1 MSFVCWTK
9 RLFKKKKVLSCHII
23 KLSLATKQLI
33 SAQRSICVGACV
45 SAEGLTLSLPSL
57 VLGVQAE
64 TAANRICK
72 VLAVNQEN
80 EQLMEDYEKLASDV
94 STPLSVSP
102 GTVLSLLLL
111 PLLHLTLSPPPIPFL
126 MLVLQT
132 AAGSEPVIVGRIT
145 EGLRYLVYSGGKKM

>member
-1 MSFVCWTK
+1 M
-9 RLFKKKKVLSCHII
+9 
-23 KLSLATKQLI
+23 
-33 SAQRSICVGACV
+33 

-94 STPLSVSP
+94 STPLSESP

-111 PLLHLTLSPPPIPFL
+111 PLLHLTLSLSHPHPYPF
-126 MLVLQT
+126 
-132 AAGSEPVIVGRIT
+132 
-145 EGLRYLVYSGGKKM
+145 